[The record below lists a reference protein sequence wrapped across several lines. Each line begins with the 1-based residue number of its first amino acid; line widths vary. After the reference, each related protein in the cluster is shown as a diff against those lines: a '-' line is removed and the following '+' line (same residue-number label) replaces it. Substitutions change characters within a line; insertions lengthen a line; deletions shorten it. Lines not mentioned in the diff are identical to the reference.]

1 MTVEE
6 LIGSCENLED
16 IDVTIYCSDTQ
27 EFSGQGCDV
36 PEQLGYLS
44 VDHYS
49 LETFHSKVHMLIS
62 AE

>member
-1 MTVEE
+1 MTIEE
-6 LIGSCENLED
+6 LIGSCENIED
-16 IDVTIYCSDTQ
+16 IDVTIYCGDTQ

-36 PEQLGYLS
+36 SEQLSYLS

-49 LETFHSKVHMLIS
+49 LETFHSKIQMIIF

>member
-1 MTVEE
+1 MTIEE
-6 LIGSCENLED
+6 LIGSCENIED
-16 IDVTIYCSDTQ
+16 IDVTIYCGDDQ

-36 PEQLGYLS
+36 PEQLSYLS

-49 LETFHSKVHMLIS
+49 LETFHSKIQMLIF